1 MSNKYYL
8 TIDEMPIYNWFKCID
23 LKDYTFVLKTKKEC
37 VESELNECEGIF
49 GELYLQYIDAFG
61 ISEQLADILSI
72 QNEIL
77 SLKIERVITN
87 DKTIDSFIELKEL
100 ELKDKVSVKQTKTNL
115 IKVSIEKYLGF
126 RLNEKEVTVVEYYN
140 YLEAL
145 KENGRATNKE

>member
-23 LKDYTFVLKTKKEC
+23 YKDYTFVSKDKKEC
-37 VESELNECEGIF
+37 DINECEAIF
-49 GELYLQYIDAFG
+49 GDLYLQFIDTFG
-61 ISEQLADILSI
+61 ISEQLTDIIGI

-77 SLKIERVITN
+77 SLKIDLVLTN
-87 DKTIDSFIELKEL
+87 DKSIESFIELKEL
-100 ELKDKVSVKQTKTNL
+100 ELKDKLNVKQTKTNL
-115 IKVSIEKYLGF
+115 IKVSIEKFLGF
-126 RLNEKEVTVVEYYN
+126 RINEKEVTVVEYYN